1 MDDTV
6 IIDDDDEGA
15 RLQADALDTS
25 GAANWSSGTCSC
37 LLSPSS
43 AILSCLCPCVQF
55 GFNQRM
61 AFQESCIK
69 WTLFWICP
77 LLLLFIVATAL
88 LADDGGGT
96 AELVLR
102 NIDADPDAPPPP
114 QPRSRAPYVLP
125 PAMVLVG
132 LVGCMRRKLLRQK
145 YGIAGR
151 CARAA
156 VTVRSPPPPH
166 ARSRAPPR
174 ALAAPSPTSCAT
186 PSAPAARSRA
196 RRARSSRRPWPTC
209 SAAPTPIWRSCRSRW
224 RNLLGSPN
232 SYSHTTR
239 QPPTNPRRTS
249 SCAGPPRRR
258 RRRRGAPRPA

>member
-1 MDDTV
+1 MPSARAGMQSMAPAMDDTV

-102 NIDADPDAPPPP
+102 NIDADPNAPPPP

-151 CARAA
+151 CAR
-156 VTVRSPPPPH
+156 RRH
-166 ARSRAPPR
+166 R
-174 ALAAPSPTSCAT
+174 ALAACPTPAH
-186 PSAPAARSRA
+186 APRRARAQLRLRLPVPRVLHLLLARARGARDPVADLGRRA
-196 RRARSSRRPWPTC
+196 RRRR
-209 SAAPTPIWRSCRSRW
+209 RRFGGRVGLDG
-224 RNLLGSPN
+224 RNLLGSPM
-232 SYSHTTR
+232 HTRLGNRR
-239 QPPTNPRRTS
+239 QTLPS
-249 SCAGPPRRR
+249 
-258 RRRRGAPRPA
+258 

>member
-1 MDDTV
+1 MQSVATADEE
-6 IIDDDDEGA
+6 DDEVIDEVELA
-15 RLQADALDTS
+15 ALR
-25 GAANWSSGTCSC
+25 AAAKTVPATRGWSTPNFACLRQPPSC
-37 LLSPSS
+37 LLS
-43 AILSCLCPCVQF
+43 CCCPCVQF

-69 WTLFWICP
+69 WTLFWLCP

-102 NIDADPDAPPPP
+102 NIDLDPDAPPPP

-151 CARAA
+151 CARRRRA
-156 VTVRSPPPPH
+156 RSPPPA
-166 ARSRAPPR
+166 ARPLTR
-174 ALAAPSPTSCAT
+174 
-186 PSAPAARSRA
+186 PAA
-196 RRARSSRRPWPTC
+196 RARSSVSDFLCHAFCTC
-209 SAAPTPIWRSCRSRW
+209 CSLAREAREIQSQT
-224 RNLLGSPN
+224 LADVLG
-232 SYSHTTR
+232 
-239 QPPTNPRRTS
+239 
-249 SCAGPPRRR
+249 
-258 RRRRGAPRPA
+258 GADLEVV

>member
-1 MDDTV
+1 MPSARAGMQSMAPAMDDTV
-6 IIDDDDEGA
+6 IIDDDDDEGA
-15 RLQADALDTS
+15 RLQADSLETS

-151 CARAA
+151 CARATA
-156 VTVRSPPPPH
+156 
-166 ARSRAPPR
+166 AQPR
-174 ALAAPSPTSCAT
+174 ALAACH
-186 PSAPAARSRA
+186 APAHAP
-196 RRARSSRRPWPTC
+196 RRARSQLRLRLPVPRLLHLLLARARGARDPVADLGRR
-209 SAAPTPIWRSCRSRW
+209 A
-224 RNLLGSPN
+224 
-232 SYSHTTR
+232 
-239 QPPTNPRRTS
+239 
-249 SCAGPPRRR
+249 RRR
-258 RRRRGAPRPA
+258 RRRFGGRVVVARRNYLS

>member
-15 RLQADALDTS
+15 RLQANALDTS
-25 GAANWSSGTCSC
+25 GATNWSSGTCSC

-156 VTVRSPPPPH
+156 AAPPRSPPPA
-166 ARSRAPPR
+166 ARPLTR
-174 ALAAPSPTSCAT
+174 
-186 PSAPAARSRA
+186 PAA
-196 RRARSSRRPWPTC
+196 RARSSVSDFLCHAFCTC
-209 SAAPTPIWRSCRSRW
+209 CSLAREAREIQSQTLADVLRVEMREFD
-224 RNLLGSPN
+224 
-232 SYSHTTR
+232 
-239 QPPTNPRRTS
+239 
-249 SCAGPPRRR
+249 AEMEVV
-258 RRRRGAPRPA
+258 

>member
-1 MDDTV
+1 MLLLAAGRRSLRKMPSARAGMQSMAPAMDDTV
-6 IIDDDDEGA
+6 IIDDDDDEGA

-151 CARAA
+151 CARHRRAA
-156 VTVRSPPPPH
+156 ARARCLPR

-174 ALAAPSPTSCAT
+174 ERAAGADLG
-186 PSAPAARSRA
+186 
-196 RRARSSRRPWPTC
+196 RRA
-209 SAAPTPIWRSCRSRW
+209 
-224 RNLLGSPN
+224 
-232 SYSHTTR
+232 
-239 QPPTNPRRTS
+239 
-249 SCAGPPRRR
+249 RRR
-258 RRRRGAPRPA
+258 RRRFGGRVAVGHRNYLS

>member
-1 MDDTV
+1 MPSARAGMQSMAPAMDDTV
-6 IIDDDDEGA
+6 IIDDDDDEGA
-15 RLQADALDTS
+15 RLQADALETS

-69 WTLFWICP
+69 WTLFWLCP

-102 NIDADPDAPPPP
+102 NIDLDPDAPPPP

-151 CARAA
+151 CAR
-156 VTVRSPPPPH
+156 
-166 ARSRAPPR
+166 
-174 ALAAPSPTSCAT
+174 
-186 PSAPAARSRA
+186 
-196 RRARSSRRPWPTC
+196 
-209 SAAPTPIWRSCRSRW
+209 
-224 RNLLGSPN
+224 
-232 SYSHTTR
+232 
-239 QPPTNPRRTS
+239 
-249 SCAGPPRRR
+249 RRR
-258 RRRRGAPRPA
+258 

>member
-1 MDDTV
+1 MQSMAPAMDDTV

-151 CARAA
+151 CAR
-156 VTVRSPPPPH
+156 RRH
-166 ARSRAPPR
+166 R
-174 ALAAPSPTSCAT
+174 ALAAA
-186 PSAPAARSRA
+186 APRPLTRLAA
-196 RRARSSRRPWPTC
+196 RARSSVSDFLCHAFCTC
-209 SAAPTPIWRSCRSRW
+209 CSLAREAREIQSQT
-224 RNLLGSPN
+224 LADVLG
-232 SYSHTTR
+232 
-239 QPPTNPRRTS
+239 
-249 SCAGPPRRR
+249 
-258 RRRRGAPRPA
+258 GADADLEVV